1 MLRNLMLTMA
11 ASPRL
16 VSMFAWVGRRYGLS
30 ARFIAGESF
39 SESVSA
45 VHELEAQGIRTTLD
59 LLGEGVTRASEAEA
73 ATEAYVEL
81 LRDIESS
88 ELDSTISIK
97 PTQLGLDIN
106 HDVCSNNLKSILDE
120 AEKLGNFVR
129 IDMESSAYTGATVR
143 LFKEHYERYGPKR
156 VGIVIQSYLY
166 RSEQDVREL
175 TQMGCNIRLC
185 KGAYM
190 EPESV
195 AFPKKEDVDESFK
208 RLTRIMLESRSFAAI
223 ATHDD
228 FMIRHAQQLVQ
239 DLGVGED
246 RYEFQMLYGV
256 RREKQIALR
265 QQGYPMKVYVP
276 FGTQWAPYFIRRLAE
291 RPANLLFVAKN
302 FFKA

>member
-16 VSMFAWVGRRYGLS
+16 VGMFAWVGRRYGL
-30 ARFIAGESF
+30 AGRFIAGESF
-39 SESVSA
+39 KESVSA
-45 VHELEAQGIRTTLD
+45 VHELESQGIRTTLD
-59 LLGEGVTRASEAEA
+59 LLGEGVTRAVEAEA

-81 LRDIESS
+81 LRDIEKS

-106 HDVCSNNLKSILDE
+106 HDVCSTNLKSILDE

-129 IDMESSAYTGATVR
+129 IDMESSAYTDATVR
-143 LFKEHYERYGPKR
+143 LFKEHYERYGPQR

-175 TQMGCNIRLC
+175 TGMGCNIRLC

-208 RLTRIMLESRSFAAI
+208 RLTRIMLESKSFAAI

-228 FMIRHAQQLVQ
+228 VMIRHAQQLAK
-239 DLGVGED
+239 DLDVRND
-246 RYEFQMLYGV
+246 RFEFQMLYGV
-256 RREKQIALR
+256 RREKQISLR
-265 QQGYPMKVYVP
+265 QEGYPMKVYVP